1 MFTEPTNTE
10 PINIDPKD
18 DAGGTEKV
26 SAEAGTAPTAPS
38 VIFEDGT
45 RPIPIRD
52 PKSASL
58 IFKPSG
64 QGCFP

>member
-1 MFTEPTNTE
+1 MAAMSTENLAPETE
-10 PINIDPKD
+10 TPEIPE
-18 DAGGTEKV
+18 AETEQ
-26 SAEAGTAPTAPS
+26 S
-38 VIFEDGT
+38 VIAATIIFEDGSIA
-45 RPIPIRD
+45 PLPIRD